1 MCPKLLGNG
10 MHYTGFSWVR
20 MCTLGCVCVRSRFFL
35 CEEGP
40 WWEFFILNYI
50 FFFFFFLRLILPLVL
65 DVSAV
70 GVVLLWWKNRCADK
84 RPISMDCR

>member
-10 MHYTGFSWVR
+10 MRYTGFSWMR
-20 MCTLGCVCVRSRFFL
+20 MCTLGCVCARSRFFL
-35 CEEGP
+35 CEEGSLVGV
-40 WWEFFILNYI
+40 FYLK
-50 FFFFFFLRLILPLVL
+50 FFFFFLRLILPLVL
-65 DVSAV
+65 DVGAV